1 MLLEM
6 EEVGEIKARGTLR
19 QKTKY
24 DSNSLINP
32 DLNEEVTM
40 WLYVRSMSKT
50 SIVTHGW
57 AEQVK
62 NFPFDI
68 YN

>member
-40 WLYVRSMSKT
+40 SLFVRSESKDLHCRARLGQT
-50 SIVTHGW
+50 SRVFSI
-57 AEQVK
+57 
-62 NFPFDI
+62 
-68 YN
+68 